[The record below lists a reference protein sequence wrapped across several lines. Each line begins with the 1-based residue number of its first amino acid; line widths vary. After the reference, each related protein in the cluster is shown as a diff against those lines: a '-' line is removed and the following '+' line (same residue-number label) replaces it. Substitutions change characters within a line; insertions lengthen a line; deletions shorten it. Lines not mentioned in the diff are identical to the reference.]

1 MNVSHPPERDE
12 NALDEDTEHAIEV
25 LSRHLHDD
33 HSLCDPDTCVALGAP
48 AFAWQD
54 RHWQVGLTTK
64 SGGTITIGVC
74 AHDGPAA
81 EAAALDLFPGATV
94 AALALLAKPD
104 ERGPDAAPQVS
115 AATGVIITGG
125 VS

>member
-1 MNVSHPPERDE
+1 MSES
-12 NALDEDTEHAIEV
+12 AFDEDTETAIEA
-25 LSRHLHDD
+25 LSRHLNDD
-33 HSLCDPDTCVALGAP
+33 HSLCDPDICVALGATP
-48 AFAWQD
+48 INAWAEQ
-54 RHWQVGLTTK
+54 HYQVGLTTK
-64 SGGTITIGVC
+64 SGGAITIGVC
-74 AHDGPAA
+74 APNGP
-81 EAAALDLFPGATV
+81 EAKRAALDLFPGATV